1 MRQRRQFL
9 ATVINSIVLAA
20 LLAFIFGNSLFDR
33 ADSAQLSGGVL
44 AMLQRVFP
52 FLTEHIVR
60 KLAHFCEFAA
70 LGFVTLHLC
79 AVRQVVTGHFIA
91 HSLFFGLATAVTDES
106 LQMLSDRSA
115 QVSDVLLDFCGFC
128 SGAVIFLALLVLFRM
143 WRRGRTDR
151 QTS

>member
-1 MRQRRQFL
+1 MRQRRQFI

-33 ADSAQLSGGVL
+33 AESAKLSGGLL
-44 AMLQRVFP
+44 AVLQRVFP
-52 FLTEHIVR
+52 SLTEHIVR

-70 LGFVTLHLC
+70 LGFAALHLC
-79 AVRQVVTGHFIA
+79 AVRQAVTGHFIA

-128 SGAVIFLALLVLFRM
+128 SGAAVFLMLFALFRL
-143 WRRGRTDR
+143 WRQRRADR
-151 QTS
+151 